1 VTSLIRRL
9 LSQTEARSTDLS
21 ISLGQWAEQM
31 KYAGL
36 NYGLGHQTLGSST
49 EDIAANFNSYVEGAY
64 KANGIVFACC
74 VARMLIFSEARF
86 QYQRLRDGRP
96 GDLFGTPELKI
107 LETPWANGTT
117 GDLLSRAIS
126 DVDMAGNSY
135 TARLDRSALTR
146 MRPDWV
152 TILLGSRT
160 NRQGWEPG
168 DLDTVCIGYLYH
180 PGGRYSGR
188 DPIPL
193 LPEHVAHWAP
203 IPDPTATYR
212 GMSWVTPIVREIM
225 GDKAAMEHKLQFFE
239 NGATVNL
246 VVKVPEAVKDEAF
259 KRWVAIFK
267 EAHNNRDSAYDTVFM
282 GGGGD
287 IEAIGADMK
296 QIDFKVTQGHGET
309 RICAA
314 ARIPP
319 IIVGLSEGLE
329 AATYSNY
336 GQARRAFADGTMRPL
351 WRGFA
356 GALASIVKAEPA
368 ARLWFD
374 TRDISFL
381 QEDEKDAA
389 DIQAVDAQSVRTL
402 VDGGF
407 QPETVVKAVMA
418 KDFGLLKHSGYYSI
432 QLQTLETMKADAEA
446 KVDAPATDGQN
457 GRRLLEQF
465 VSSH

>member
-1 VTSLIRRL
+1 LTSLVRRL
-9 LSQTEARSTDLS
+9 LSPGDAARSTDLAL
-21 ISLGQWAEQM
+21 SLGQWAEQM

-36 NYGLGHQTLGSST
+36 TYGVGSQTLGSTT
-49 EDIAANFNSYVEGAY
+49 EDIASSFQGYVDGAY
-64 KANGIVFACC
+64 KSNGIVFACC

-86 QYQRLRDGRP
+86 QYQRMRQGRP
-96 GDLFGTPELKI
+96 GELFGTRDLAI
-107 LETPWANGTT
+107 LEKPWKNGTT
-117 GDLLSRAIS
+117 GALLSRAIS
-126 DVDMAGNSY
+126 DVDMAGNFY
-135 TARLDRSALTR
+135 AYRSASTIVR

-152 TILLGSRT
+152 TIILGSMR
-160 NRQGWEPG
+160 REWQAG
-168 DLDTVCIGYLYH
+168 DLDSEVMGYLYH
-180 PGGRYSGR
+180 PGGRSSGR
-188 DPIPL
+188 DPIAL
-193 LPEHVAHWAP
+193 MSEDVAHWAP

-225 GDKAAMEHKLQFFE
+225 GDKSAMEHKLQYFDR
-239 NGATVNL
+239 GATVNL
-246 VVKVPEAVKDEAF
+246 VAKLPESIKGEAF
-259 KRWVAIFK
+259 AKWVALFK
-267 EAHNNRDSAYDTVFM
+267 EAHQGMENAYETVFL
-282 GGGGD
+282 GGGAD
-287 IEAIGADMK
+287 LEAIGSDMK
-296 QIDFKVTQGHGET
+296 AISFKETQGHGET

-356 GALASIVKAEPA
+356 GAMASIVKVEPD

-389 DIQAVDAQSVRTL
+389 DIQMVDAQAIRTL
-402 VDGGF
+402 VDGGYE
-407 QPETVVKAVMA
+407 PESVVAAVMA

-432 QLQTLETMKADAEA
+432 QLQTLEKMNADAAASTQADEVDEDGEA
-446 KVDAPATDGQN
+446 ALVPA
-457 GRRLLEQF
+457 
-465 VSSH
+465 

>member
-1 VTSLIRRL
+1 
-9 LSQTEARSTDLS
+9 
-21 ISLGQWAEQM
+21 
-31 KYAGL
+31 
-36 NYGLGHQTLGSST
+36 
-49 EDIAANFNSYVEGAY
+49 
-64 KANGIVFACC
+64 
-74 VARMLIFSEARF
+74 
-86 QYQRLRDGRP
+86 
-96 GDLFGTPELKI
+96 
-107 LETPWANGTT
+107 
-117 GDLLSRAIS
+117 
-126 DVDMAGNSY
+126 
-135 TARLDRSALTR
+135 
-146 MRPDWV
+146 
-152 TILLGSRT
+152 
-160 NRQGWEPG
+160 
-168 DLDTVCIGYLYH
+168 
-180 PGGRYSGR
+180 
-188 DPIPL
+188 
-193 LPEHVAHWAP
+193 
-203 IPDPTATYR
+203 
-212 GMSWVTPIVREIM
+212 
-225 GDKAAMEHKLQFFE
+225 
-239 NGATVNL
+239 
-246 VVKVPEAVKDEAF
+246 
-259 KRWVAIFK
+259 
-267 EAHNNRDSAYDTVFM
+267 
-282 GGGGD
+282 
-287 IEAIGADMK
+287 
-296 QIDFKVTQGHGET
+296 VTQGHGET